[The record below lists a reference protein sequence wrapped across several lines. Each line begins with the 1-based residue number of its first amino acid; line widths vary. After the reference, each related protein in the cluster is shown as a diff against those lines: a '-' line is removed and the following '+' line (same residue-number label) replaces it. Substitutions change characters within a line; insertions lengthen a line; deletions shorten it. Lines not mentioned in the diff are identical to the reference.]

1 MGSKW
6 LIDSIALR
14 KKIKMAKVIA
24 LSRLQPMFAR
34 LKSATLKK
42 VKTGKIEH
50 LKSGW
55 AQLGLAEANLGTFL
69 GRLEGDL

>member
-6 LIDSIALR
+6 LIDSIALQ

-24 LSRLQPMFAR
+24 LISALSMFLC